1 MTTTIDWTIGH
12 KIRVTTTALTEVT
25 GSVYCYD
32 PLSQTVT
39 LEESPQKFR
48 IVRTPLIKSVVV
60 LEKPKSTPGST
71 PTAAAATSAP
81 ASKPKNS
88 WSEIARAKKDA
99 PPAVSTQ
106 AFETN
111 SPVGFVDLDAVK
123 RREGDV
129 VNQEMRKQANKGV
142 GVTEQGQEIY
152 DAIAKTLPCRWDGK
166 SILAVEEV
174 QIDPPYNTLSC
185 KANKPNSQALA
196 HVKKIIEAT
205 WKKIDERA
213 KGG

>member
-1 MTTTIDWTIGH
+1 M
-12 KIRVTTTALTEVT
+12 
-25 GSVYCYD
+25 
-32 PLSQTVT
+32 
-39 LEESPQKFR
+39 
-48 IVRTPLIKSVVV
+48 
-60 LEKPKSTPGST
+60 
-71 PTAAAATSAP
+71 
-81 ASKPKNS
+81 
-88 WSEIARAKKDA
+88 
-99 PPAVSTQ
+99 STQ

-174 QIDPPYNTLSC
+174 QIDPLQHPELQGQQTQLPGPSPCQEN
-185 KANKPNSQALA
+185 
-196 HVKKIIEAT
+196 H
-205 WKKIDERA
+205 
-213 KGG
+213 

>member
-1 MTTTIDWTIGH
+1 MTSPIDWTLGH
-12 KIRVTTTALTEVT
+12 KICVTTTALTDIE
-25 GSVYCYD
+25 GSVYAYD

-48 IVRTPLIKSVVV
+48 IVRTPFIKSVSV
-60 LEKPKSTPGST
+60 LEKGP
-71 PTAAAATSAP
+71 SAP
-81 ASKPKNS
+81 APAAPPKPKNS
-88 WSEIARAKKDA
+88 WSEIARAKKDV
-99 PPAVSTQ
+99 PVSTQ
-106 AFETN
+106 AFETG
-111 SPVGFVDLDAVK
+111 PVGFVDLDGVRK
-123 RREGDV
+123 RESEI

-142 GVTEQGQEIY
+142 GVTQQGQEIY

-174 QIDPPYNTLSC
+174 QIDPPYNALAC